1 MIEPDLTRFG
11 EHSDLL
17 VVLDCFFELLLLVLR
32 GDKDDLL
39 QVLDEVGLEV
49 ELVGDELDGGVVDIV
64 GVVVVEEEQKKA
76 EDIVS
81 AFKWLLDHLVHQQ
94 LLQLLLLGLLRR
106 EGLLVLDH
114 LSQEQL
120 QPILYEES
128 VEQRN

>member
-1 MIEPDLTRFG
+1 MIEPDLTRLG

-17 VVLDCFFELLLLVLR
+17 VVLDCFFELLLLVLG